1 MDFHKPV
8 NPSNLF
14 SAERLVV
21 VITGGGSGIGLA
33 IAAALHQ
40 NGAKRI
46 YLLGRRREVLDEAVK
61 TLTSSPAA
69 PRATSDDV
77 ATIVPVPCDITSPGS
92 IKAAV
97 AQVESTDGYV
107 DVLVNSAGMIGPKHL
122 DFYEQDSIEGLRDV
136 MLRDWDLWETTM
148 ATNTSSVI
156 GVSAA
161 FLPLLEA
168 ANRRRG
174 WETGKLTRART
185 QTLSKKEEDPQAKVD
200 GDDQR
205 LAHIITIASV
215 GSFMRKATAGL
226 AYNASK
232 AAAAHLGKMMAT
244 MFAEWGI
251 RSNVVAPGPYPSDMT
266 TKMATAFPP
275 SELPAGRMGSETD
288 LAGLILFLV
297 GKGGAYINGTVQ
309 VTDGGRLGV
318 FPSTY

>member
-1 MDFHKPV
+1 MDFHRPI

-14 SAERLVV
+14 SANGLVV
-21 VITGGGSGIGLA
+21 AITGGGSGIGLE

-46 YLLGRRREVLDEAVK
+46 YLLGRRREVLDSAVK

-69 PRATSDDV
+69 PPAASDDV
-77 ATIVPVPCDITSPGS
+77 ATIVPVPCDITSPDS

-97 AQVESTDGYV
+97 AKVETTDGFV
-107 DVLVNSAGMIGPKHL
+107 DVLVNSAGVIGPKHS
-122 DFYEQDSIEGLRDV
+122 DFYEQDSVEGLRDV
-136 MLRDWDLWETTM
+136 MLRDWNLWETTM

-174 WETGKLTRART
+174 WEAGKLTRART
-185 QTLSKKEEDPQAKVD
+185 QTLPEKEGDPQAKVD
-200 GDDQR
+200 EDDQR

-215 GSFMRKATAGL
+215 GSFMRKLTAGL

-266 TKMATAFPP
+266 TKMARAFPP
-275 SELPAGRMGSETD
+275 NELPAGRMGNELDIAS
-288 LAGLILFLV
+288 LILFLV